1 MSTNPGGDVEQK
13 LAAILAADVVGYTQ
27 LMRADEA
34 GTMAALD
41 AAREIFRNEIESE
54 RGRIVDMAGDSVL
67 AVFQSATG
75 AVRAALAV
83 QHALRDA
90 ETISG
95 VDEASRMRFRI
106 GVNLGDVMEKA
117 DGTVYGNGV
126 NVAAR
131 LESVA
136 EPGGIMVSEDIE
148 HQAASRLFA
157 QFIDAGTHDVKNVPK
172 PIRAFRVLPEGVD
185 ASPATKPNIRRG
197 RVATAI
203 VSFAVITVVA
213 IIFVLKD
220 WRTDI
225 DTTDAGG
232 SPSAEDLLASLPDKP
247 SIAVLPFAN
256 LSDDQDQ
263 AYFAD
268 GLTDDLIT
276 DLSKISDLFVIARNS
291 SFTYKNKPTKVQDV
305 AADLG
310 VRYILEGSV
319 RRTGEDIRI
328 NAQLIDALTGHHLWA
343 ERYAGD
349 FSGIFEFQDKVIAQ
363 IVENLAAHLTDDAPR
378 ELAVIETEIPQ
389 AYDAYLQGREYLR
402 RRTERD
408 SVTAI
413 SYFEKAIALDPAYS
427 RAHAGLAAAHWNM
440 VVSAWSTAIGN
451 EWQKAYDDAIE
462 ALDIALVNP
471 TPEAYALS
479 ADILARQGYLDRVVA
494 QIDRA
499 IELDP
504 NNADFH
510 VTKARVLNLLGRA
523 PDAEISVRVAM
534 DHDPY
539 YVPET
544 LRVLGLSLFH
554 QGRYAEAV
562 DLLKRVIELQP
573 RTNVDDYNTLLSAYG
588 HMGRDADAVAART
601 VIDQLSEDGGAPPM
615 TVQFVGFWWY
625 GVLYDYNA
633 DYRTHLLEGLRKA
646 GLPEGT
652 GEPERYAE
660 YKALISSPE
669 GDFDVAGAIKIDAAT
684 AKTMR
689 DANATFVDVRPHGAF
704 AGGHVPGSENLE
716 LSAELSEETL
726 LKLAGKDQDVVFS
739 CWGKY
744 CPFAAFASA
753 KAIKWGWTRVYY
765 FAGGFPAWADVG
777 FDVESDTGF

>member
-83 QHALRDA
+83 QDALRDA

-117 DGTVYGNGV
+117 DGTVYGDGV
-126 NVAAR
+126 NVAAG

-148 HQAASRLFA
+148 HQAASRLSA

-185 ASPATKPNIRRG
+185 AGPATKPNIRRG

-378 ELAVIETEIPQ
+378 ELERVRHRQNQKGDSQGSQKVIQ
-389 AYDAYLQGREYLR
+389 AMSWVKGGQPWMTRPYSEDLRERVVRVVESGTSRNAAAKQFDVSISFVVKLMQRWKQRGTIKADKYGGWKKSKLAPHGDRIRALVMENCDITIDELCVLLAAEGIEAKRSTLGDFLLAQGLSRKKRQPTPPSRSALTSR
-402 RRTERD
+402 RREPLGAT
-408 SVTAI
+408 S
-413 SYFEKAIALDPAYS
+413 
-427 RAHAGLAAAHWNM
+427 
-440 VVSAWSTAIGN
+440 
-451 EWQKAYDDAIE
+451 
-462 ALDIALVNP
+462 
-471 TPEAYALS
+471 
-479 ADILARQGYLDRVVA
+479 
-494 QIDRA
+494 
-499 IELDP
+499 
-504 NNADFH
+504 
-510 VTKARVLNLLGRA
+510 NLG
-523 PDAEISVRVAM
+523 
-534 DHDPY
+534 
-539 YVPET
+539 
-544 LRVLGLSLFH
+544 
-554 QGRYAEAV
+554 
-562 DLLKRVIELQP
+562 
-573 RTNVDDYNTLLSAYG
+573 
-588 HMGRDADAVAART
+588 
-601 VIDQLSEDGGAPPM
+601 
-615 TVQFVGFWWY
+615 
-625 GVLYDYNA
+625 
-633 DYRTHLLEGLRKA
+633 
-646 GLPEGT
+646 
-652 GEPERYAE
+652 
-660 YKALISSPE
+660 
-669 GDFDVAGAIKIDAAT
+669 
-684 AKTMR
+684 
-689 DANATFVDVRPHGAF
+689 
-704 AGGHVPGSENLE
+704 
-716 LSAELSEETL
+716 
-726 LKLAGKDQDVVFS
+726 
-739 CWGKY
+739 
-744 CPFAAFASA
+744 
-753 KAIKWGWTRVYY
+753 
-765 FAGGFPAWADVG
+765 
-777 FDVESDTGF
+777 